1 MMRNILAKI
10 SLATLILTLA
20 AHPAAPAPQ
29 TSRPAP
35 KSGPMEI
42 RIDPD
47 LQGKLQ
53 RFEAQL
59 EALRK
64 EGHLPGL
71 SAAIVMNQ
79 EVVYLKGLGSASD
92 GQPATPDTVYPVRS
106 LSRPSGHP
114 WTVRDLARLD
124 VVLDRGGIPEVK
136 PYLAWHSEGS
146 GDTRLQWAWDHGQAA
161 SVLYLKAPAR
171 RLTLILLA
179 SGEIEKP
186 PFAAAF
192 MKTFF

>member
-1 MMRNILAKI
+1 MRNTFARIL
-10 SLATLILTLA
+10 LAALSLTLA
-20 AHPAAPAPQ
+20 THPAAATPQ

-64 EGHLPGL
+64 EGHIPGL
-71 SAAIVMNQ
+71 SAAIVRNQ
-79 EVVYLKGLGSASD
+79 EVIYLKGLGSAPD
-92 GQPATPDTVYPVRS
+92 GQPATPDAVYPVRS
-106 LSRPSGHP
+106 LARPSGHP
-114 WTVRDLARLD
+114 WTVRDLAMLD
-124 VVLDRGGIPEVK
+124 VVLDRGGIPEIK
-136 PYLAWHSEGS
+136 PYLAWHTEGS
-146 GDTRLQWAWDHGQAA
+146 GGTRLQWAWERGQAA

-171 RLTLILLA
+171 GLTLILLA
-179 SGEIEKP
+179 GGEIEKD

-192 MKTFF
+192 SKTFF

>member
-1 MMRNILAKI
+1 
-10 SLATLILTLA
+10 
-20 AHPAAPAPQ
+20 
-29 TSRPAP
+29 
-35 KSGPMEI
+35 MEI

-64 EGHLPGL
+64 EGQLPGL
-71 SAAIVMNQ
+71 SAAVVMNQ
-79 EVVYLKGLGSASD
+79 QVVYLKGLGSASD

-106 LSRPSGHP
+106 LARPSGHP
-114 WTVRDLARLD
+114 WTVRDLAGLD
-124 VVLDRGGIPEVK
+124 VLLDRGGIPEIK
-136 PYLAWHSEGS
+136 PYLAWHAEGS
-146 GDTRLQWAWDHGQAA
+146 GDARLRWAWDHGQAA

-171 RLTLILLA
+171 KLTLILLA
-179 SGEIEKP
+179 NGEIEKA
-186 PFAAAF
+186 PFADAF